1 MRLFKNNKQEETDA
15 THFRARVA
23 SAFVAALIVGAPHT
37 VTAQTYPSQD
47 VRLVVGFAA
56 GSGPD
61 VIARFVADK
70 LKNHLNRT
78 IIVENKVGAVGNIAT
93 EYVARA
99 APDGHTLYLTGGNA
113 LAASGHLFKNP
124 PVDVSKAFD
133 TVATLTKQPQMLVV
147 GPNFPAKTLPEL
159 TAVLKTKGDK
169 ATYGT
174 AFPSARVAGAYY
186 RQMAGTQAVEVQYRT
201 SRDWLNDLTSG
212 AVDFAFIDAT
222 SGVGLAK
229 EGRVR
234 VVAVT
239 TLERSA
245 AMPEYPTMKEG
256 GVALDMPGWW
266 AVFGPAGMPK
276 PVVDQLNK
284 ALSDITRSEEGK
296 TFFTRLGSDIWITTP
311 AEGHAYYLKE
321 YKDWGDYIRIANI
334 EPQG

>member
-1 MRLFKNNKQEETDA
+1 MHRLSTCA
-15 THFRARVA
+15 LA
-23 SAFVAALIVGAPHT
+23 SALAAAVITVCAPHA
-37 VTAQTYPSQD
+37 VNAQTYPSQD
-47 VRLVVGFAA
+47 VRLIVGFAA

-61 VIARFVADK
+61 VIARFVAEK
-70 LKNHLNRT
+70 LKGHLNRT
-78 IIVENKVGAVGNIAT
+78 ILVENKVGAVGNIAT
-93 EYVARA
+93 EHVARA

-133 TVATLTKQPQMLVV
+133 TVATLTKQPVMVVV
-147 GPNFPAKTLPEL
+147 GPNYPAKTLPEL
-159 TAVLKTKGDK
+159 TALLKSKGDK

-212 AVDFAFIDAT
+212 AIDFALIDAT

-229 EGRVR
+229 EGRLR
-234 VVAVT
+234 VIALT
-239 TLERSA
+239 TAEPSA
-245 AMPEYPTMKEG
+245 ALPEYPTMKAG
-256 GVALDMPGWW
+256 GVPLDMPGWW

-284 ALSDITRSEEGK
+284 ALSDIARSEEGT

-321 YKDWGDYIRIANI
+321 YKDWGEYVRIAQI

>member
-1 MRLFKNNKQEETDA
+1 MQRISARALAFAA
-15 THFRARVA
+15 T
-23 SAFVAALIVGAPHT
+23 LIVYAPHV

-47 VRLVVGFAA
+47 IRLVVGFAA

-70 LKNHLNRT
+70 LKSQLNRT

-93 EYVARA
+93 EFVARA
-99 APDGHTLYLTGGNA
+99 VPDGHTLYLTGGNA

-133 TVATLTKQPQMLVV
+133 MVATLTKQPSMVVV
-147 GPNFPAKTLPEL
+147 GPSSSAKTLPEL
-159 TAVLKTKGDK
+159 TAILKAKGDK

-174 AFPSARVAGAYY
+174 AYPSARVAGALY

-201 SRDWLNDLTSG
+201 SRDWVNDLTSG

-229 EGRVR
+229 EGRIR

-239 TLERSA
+239 TIERSA

-276 PVVDQLNK
+276 PVVDLLNK
-284 ALSDITRSEEGK
+284 ALSDVARSEEGK
-296 TFFTRLGSDIWITTP
+296 TFFTRLGSDIWITSP
-311 AEGHAYYLKE
+311 ADGQAYYLKE

>member
-1 MRLFKNNKQEETDA
+1 M
-15 THFRARVA
+15 FRVYLRSLVL
-23 SAFVAALIVGAPHT
+23 AFAAWFAACAPGAAI
-37 VTAQTYPSQD
+37 AQTYPSQD
-47 VRLVVGFAA
+47 IRLVVGFAA

-61 VIARFVADK
+61 VIARFIADK
-70 LKNHLNRT
+70 LKNQLNRT

-93 EYVARA
+93 EFVARA

-133 TVATLTKQPQMLVV
+133 MVATLTKQPVMVVV
-147 GPNFPAKTLPEL
+147 GPGSPAKTLPEL
-159 TAVLKTKGDK
+159 TALLKAKGDK

-186 RQMAGTQAVEVQYRT
+186 RQIAGTQAVEVQYRT
-201 SRDWLNDLTSG
+201 SRDWINDLTSG

-229 EGRVR
+229 EGRIR
-234 VVAVT
+234 VVALT

-245 AMPEYPTMKEG
+245 ALPEYATMKEG

-276 PVVDQLNK
+276 AVVDQLNK
-284 ALSDITRSEEGK
+284 ALSDIARSEEGK

-311 AEGHAYYLKE
+311 AEGQAYYLKE

>member
-1 MRLFKNNKQEETDA
+1 MHRFSA
-15 THFRARVA
+15 RALTP
-23 SAFVAALIVGAPHT
+23 AFAAALIVYAPHA

-70 LKNHLNRT
+70 LKSRLNRT

-93 EYVARA
+93 EFVARA

-133 TVATLTKQPQMLVV
+133 MVATLTKQPSMVVV
-147 GPNFPAKTLPEL
+147 GPSSPAKTLPEL
-159 TAVLKTKGDK
+159 TALLKAKGDK

-174 AFPSARVAGAYY
+174 AYPSARVAGALY
-186 RQMAGTQAVEVQYRT
+186 RQIAGTRAVEVQYRT

-229 EGRVR
+229 EGRIR
-234 VVAVT
+234 VVALT
-239 TLERSA
+239 TAARSA
-245 AMPEYPTMKEG
+245 ALPEYPTMKEG

-284 ALSDITRSEEGK
+284 AFSDIARSEEGK
-296 TFFTRLGSDIWITTP
+296 TFFIRLGSDIWITSP
-311 AEGHAYYLKE
+311 AEGQAYYLKE